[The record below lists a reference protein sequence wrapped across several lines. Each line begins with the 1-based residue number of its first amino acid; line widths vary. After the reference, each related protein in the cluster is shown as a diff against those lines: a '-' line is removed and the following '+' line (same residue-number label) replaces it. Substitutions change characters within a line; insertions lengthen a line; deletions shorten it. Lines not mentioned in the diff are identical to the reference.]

1 MKMIIVAL
9 FNSVGHIL
17 NVIIVVM
24 IVWLMFAILGV
35 NLFAGKF
42 FYCDITD
49 VSKFNIETDKECAKR
64 GGIWSKYDTNF
75 DDVG

>member
-9 FNSVGHIL
+9 FNSIGHIL

-42 FYCDITD
+42 FYCDIID
-49 VSKFNIETDKECAKR
+49 VSKFNIET
-64 GGIWSKYDTNF
+64 
-75 DDVG
+75 